1 MTRWRA
7 LGGFCWVVTAGV
19 LVAFTLADDT
29 HHLREAVRWRALE
42 DIVSEGPD
50 KPVLLEFDA
59 PWCAPCR
66 EMRTRVYSQRAVGT
80 FIEEHF
86 FPVRVEVD
94 DPDRTPEPIRDLL
107 AAYQVS
113 GFPTLLVVDH
123 EGQVLRRHRGY
134 ADAGQLLEFLRNESW
149 GGWQLNSLSALE
161 LTVDRLRAPSE
172 KRAKVV
178 LFRMYASPCVEPEER
193 SFSYR
198 IVTHGVLPHRLAA
211 FLNNGF
217 EFLETR
223 TLPWGNPPSEVQ
235 ACRNLVQAFGVEAL
249 PAALVFTPDGRQLLA
264 KFEGDVGGL
273 YPFLRSLYPDPEKP
287 LPGFLRWTPRHARAA
302 QASP

>member
-1 MTRWRA
+1 MTRWQPFLLLPVA
-7 LGGFCWVVTAGV
+7 TGGL
-19 LVAFTLADDT
+19 LVAFALDDEAR
-29 HHLREAVRWRALE
+29 HLREAVRWRSLE
-42 DIVSEGPD
+42 EITAEGPE
-50 KPVLLEFDA
+50 KPVLLDFDA

-66 EMRTRVYSQRAVGT
+66 EMKVRVFSRPAVGA

-86 FPVRVEVD
+86 FPVRVVVD
-94 DPDRTPEPIRDLL
+94 DPNRAPEAVQGLL

-113 GFPTLLVVDH
+113 EFPTLLVVDH

-134 ADAGQLLEFLRNESW
+134 ADAEQLLEFLRNESW
-149 GGWQLNSLSALE
+149 GGWQLNSVSALE
-161 LTVDRLRAPSE
+161 FTVDRLRVPTE

-211 FLNNGF
+211 YLNNGF

-235 ACRNLVQAFGVEAL
+235 ACRSLVQAFGVQAL

-273 YPFLRSLYPDPEKP
+273 YPFLRTLYADPEKP
-287 LPGFLRWTPRHARAA
+287 LPGFLRWTPRRAA
-302 QASP
+302 AAPASR